1 MISYDAGSNLKKF
14 LVLFHEILNSNF
26 EYNWH
31 KYFVH
36 FICKQQTES
45 FASKAIEASEA
56 KQTEVTGSQ
65 QIKILPNVI
74 LQVVYWEC
82 ENQRNERE

>member
-1 MISYDAGSNLKKF
+1 MNDTN
-14 LVLFHEILNSNF
+14 N
-26 EYNWH
+26 
-31 KYFVH
+31 FVH
-36 FICKQQTES
+36 SICKQQTES
-45 FASKAIEASEA
+45 FASEASRA
-56 KQTEVTGSQ
+56 KQTEVKGSQ